1 MDNEL
6 TTPDVTE
13 IIEDHGEEVPA
24 IAPVRM
30 KHFGRG
36 HRDVSK
42 MRKMGRPKKTPKTY
56 QPEQIS
62 TENVP
67 FDTQPMPTEEGTHPE
82 PVETDGDLIDIWE
95 RRLLDPGRAAAP
107 IVRIK
112 RPGMHLRWI
121 NLTAR
126 GRYQRARYDQGYVP
140 VTKDLLSDEREIYG
154 VSYTT
159 EGYVCRGEKQGEM
172 LMMIP
177 EAIYKKIQQ
186 RRSELNKKSYGKLK
200 DNLRQA
206 GATHF
211 GNKYGGSAGDQ
222 AADAAGGFKG
232 SIAFGTERVTADG
245 STIGETERIE

>member
-1 MDNEL
+1 MADEL

-13 IIEDHGEEVPA
+13 TIEDHGEEVPA
-24 IAPVRM
+24 ITPVRM

-36 HRDVSK
+36 RRDVSK
-42 MRKMGRPKKTPKTY
+42 MRKMGCPKKFREEPTPA
-56 QPEQIS
+56 PIS
-62 TENVP
+62 TEHVP
-67 FDTQPMPTEEGTHPE
+67 FDTVQPETLQV

-95 RRLLDPGRAAAP
+95 RRMLDPGRAAAP

-121 NLTAR
+121 NLTSR

-200 DNLRQA
+200 DNLQQA

-245 STIGETERIE
+245 STVGETERIE